1 MPFKTD
7 ILILHSGVDNEQDAQ
22 AEAWLTE
29 FKRYLELMLIQI
41 SGEQPQIITRSAQE
55 FLSDIEIEEVAIVI
69 PVLSKSFIRS
79 EKCMTE
85 LEKFCAIKQKKAPVI
100 LKALKEPIPAKE
112 QPLVLKKYLS
122 FNLFDDKNESP
133 DEAAF
138 DYNGFFNTEGAQG
151 FWIKMVDLAHEIH
164 ESLFLIKHNQ
174 ENPATKASS
183 GKYIYL
189 AVTGDDLTIKR
200 NIIKRE
206 LLKLGYTVLPEKP
219 LPESLAEIKAVVK
232 KEIEKSSL
240 SIHLIGS
247 NYGVLPEGSDRS
259 VADIQNQIAAEKS
272 SALKDKG
279 EFSRLVWITPN
290 LQHAS
295 EKQQIFVENIKRDL
309 ASSERAEIVQT
320 ALEDFKNLVREELLE
335 AGTDHQRIKQKI
347 GTLNGKA
354 KIYML
359 YDKIDEPEVIPIKK
373 FMEKTGYQ
381 VLLPSF
387 EGNLLDLRQHHIS
400 NLKILDA
407 AVIFQGSVN
416 NDWVR
421 MKLLDLLKAP
431 GYGRKKPIAG
441 KALISKNEKQYNL
454 NAYKNHK
461 LSIIHGT
468 DKGGLDKLKAFLST
482 IKT

>member
-7 ILILHSGVDNEQDAQ
+7 ILILHSGAENEQDAQ
-22 AEAWLTE
+22 AETWLLE
-29 FKRYLELMLIQI
+29 FKRYMELMLIQI
-41 SGEQPQIITRSAQE
+41 SGEQPQIVTRSAQE
-55 FLSDIEIEEVAIVI
+55 LLSDREIEEIAIVI
-69 PVLSKSFIRS
+69 PVLSKTFIRS
-79 EKCMTE
+79 GKCMSG

-122 FNLFDDKNESP
+122 FNLYDDPNESLG
-133 DEAAF
+133 EAAF
-138 DYNGFFNTEGAQG
+138 DYNGFFNPEGAQK
-151 FWIKMVDLAHEIH
+151 FWMKMVDLAHEAH
-164 ESLFLIKHNQ
+164 ESLFLIKHNR
-174 ENPATKASS
+174 EKPASKVRS

-206 LLKLGYTVLPEKP
+206 LLKLGYTVLPKKP
-219 LPESLAEIKAVVK
+219 LPEKVTELKAVVK

-247 NYGVLPEGSDRS
+247 NYGELPEGSDRS

-335 AGTDHQRIKQKI
+335 AGTDHQRIKHKI
-347 GTLNGKA
+347 SNLNGKV
-354 KIYML
+354 KVYML
-359 YDKIDEPEVIPIKK
+359 YDKVDEQDVIPIKK
-373 FMEKTGYQ
+373 FIEKTGYQ

-400 NLKILDA
+400 NLKNLDA

-431 GYGRKKPIAG
+431 GYGRKKPVAG
-441 KALISKNEKQYNL
+441 KALISKNEKHYNL
-454 NAYKNHK
+454 NAYKNHQ
-461 LSIIHGT
+461 LFIINDT
-468 DKGGLDKLKAFLST
+468 NKKGLDKLKAFLST
-482 IKT
+482 VKT